1 MNDTNI
7 FYFRIADFAIRL
19 QFSQSPYNSI
29 ELLPSFQPFRIDG
42 LLEAPL
48 LFTLTI
54 DDQLRPV
61 SKECREKIRNI
72 ETGNGKTTVD
82 RLTDG
87 GYQFILHDI
96 QQRACCLLITNK
108 DFSNCHCALAGNQD
122 MRSFGLSNALM
133 LVFAFASCHF
143 HTLLIHASLVRQQDW
158 GYAFIAQSGTGKST
172 HVSLWLRYLPN
183 CDLMNDD
190 NPIVRIIDNK
200 AFIYGSPWSGKTPCY
215 RNIRARLGAITHIHR
230 ASENHVES
238 INGIAGF
245 AALLPAC
252 SSMKW
257 DHDIYSSICDT
268 ITRVVETVGMYN
280 LYCRPDREAAMV
292 CHARIH
298 KKENAET

>member
-29 ELLPSFQPFRIDG
+29 ELLPSFQPLRIDG

-48 LFTLTI
+48 LFSLTLFSLTI

-61 SKECREKIRNI
+61 SKECRKKIRNI

-108 DFSNCHCALAGNQD
+108 DFSNCHCALTSNQD

-172 HVSLWLRYLPN
+172 HVSL
-183 CDLMNDD
+183 
-190 NPIVRIIDNK
+190 
-200 AFIYGSPWSGKTPCY
+200 
-215 RNIRARLGAITHIHR
+215 
-230 ASENHVES
+230 
-238 INGIAGF
+238 
-245 AALLPAC
+245 
-252 SSMKW
+252 
-257 DHDIYSSICDT
+257 
-268 ITRVVETVGMYN
+268 
-280 LYCRPDREAAMV
+280 
-292 CHARIH
+292 
-298 KKENAET
+298 